1 MRSSGRSAERETHLV
16 KREATDPLASRFA
29 IVSEV
34 NMVKKVL
41 IPIADGTEEIEA
53 VCIIDTLRRAG
64 LDVTVASVDKL
75 QVTASRGVK
84 LVADALIAD
93 CVNQSYDCIAL
104 PGGMPGAE
112 HLRDS
117 ADLIGMLK
125 KQKAAG
131 RLYGA
136 ICASPVVAL
145 QSHGLLDGIRAT
157 CFPSMR
163 GKLPAANAR
172 DERVVVDGHCVT
184 SQGPGTAIE
193 FALKLIELL
202 LGPQKAKDVA
212 GPMLVAI

>member
-1 MRSSGRSAERETHLV
+1 LSFVFRV
-16 KREATDPLASRFA
+16 N
-29 IVSEV
+29 EV

-41 IPIADGTEEIEA
+41 VPIADGTEEIEA

-64 LDVTVASVDKL
+64 LEVTVASVGKL
-75 QVTASRGVK
+75 QVTASRSVK

-93 CVNQSYDCIAL
+93 CVSKTYDCIAL

-117 ADLIGMLK
+117 AELITMLK
-125 KQKAAG
+125 KQKVAG
-131 RLYGA
+131 RLYAA

-145 QSHGLLDGIRAT
+145 QPHGLLDGVRAT
-157 CFPSMR
+157 CFPSVR
-163 GKLPAANAR
+163 SKLPPSLTS
-172 DERVVVDGHCVT
+172 DERVVVDGNCVT

-212 GPMLVAI
+212 GPMLVKVC